1 MGGYAGTVPC
11 CILAAFLF
19 GLLVRSLR
27 TMRGKDPE
35 PVPTIPKP
43 VVGVTPGDPSRSD
56 TREPALTR

>member
-1 MGGYAGTVPC
+1 VPC